1 MKKPLFLILILTAC
15 LSVNSQNKTFLDVNY
30 IETQATVDTLVIP
43 NEIKLA
49 IVIKELDSKGKITTE
64 VLEQR
69 MKKTL
74 EALKI
79 DTKKDLVL
87 SDAMSDFKS
96 YLLKKKD
103 ILKTKNYTLTLKDA
117 VTTGKVILE
126 LERVEISN
134 VSIASVNYSELED
147 LKTKLKARAILKAKE
162 NADTILNA
170 LGKSTGDPLHVIDQN
185 YVNTYNTRASQM
197 YVKESHD
204 DKESLDVEFE
214 KIKVKTSLSVKFA
227 IN

>member
-1 MKKPLFLILILTAC
+1 MKKLLFLILILTAC

-30 IETQATVDTLVIP
+30 IETQATIDTLVIP

-74 EALKI
+74 KSLKI
-79 DTKKDLVL
+79 DIKKDLVL

-103 ILKTKNYTLTLKDA
+103 ILKTKNYTLTIKDA
-117 VTTGKVILE
+117 VTASKVILE

-147 LKTKLKARAILKAKE
+147 LKTKLKAKAILKAKE

-170 LGKSTGDPLHVIDQN
+170 IGKSTGDPLHVIDQN

-197 YVKESHD
+197 YVKERSE

-214 KIKVKTSLSVKFA
+214 KIKVRTSLSVKFA